1 MRLFINVYEKDENG
15 KKVIKKQ
22 CDAETIDLEFG
33 TIAKLMELVNI
44 ENVDSLPEMLKTIY
58 GAWEEITNVLGE
70 AFPDM
75 DKEAGDWDHVLV
87 KELYPTIRDILKFS
101 IMEIAGIPSEGKN

>member
-22 CDAETIDLEFG
+22 CEAETIDLEFG
-33 TIAKLMELVNI
+33 TIQKLMELVNI
-44 ENVDSLPEMLKTIY
+44 ENIDSLPAMLNTIS
-58 GAWEEITNVLGE
+58 GAWEEITSVLQE

-75 DKEAGDWDHVLV
+75 EKGDWEHVRI
-87 KELYPTIRDILKFS
+87 KELYPTIRDVLKFS
-101 IMEIAGIPSEGKN
+101 IMELAGIPSEGKN

>member
-33 TIAKLMELVNI
+33 TIQKLMELVNI
-44 ENVDSLPEMLKTIY
+44 ENIESLPDMLKAIY
-58 GAWEEITNVLGE
+58 GAWEEIKNVLGE

-75 DKEAGDWDHVLV
+75 KLEDWEHVRI
-87 KELYPTIRDILKFS
+87 KELYPTIMSILKYS
-101 IMEIAGIPSEGKN
+101 MMEIAGIPSDGKN

>member
-1 MRLFINVYEKDENG
+1 MRLFINVYEKGENG

-33 TIAKLMELVNI
+33 TISKLMELVNI
-44 ENVDSLPEMLKTIY
+44 ENIDSLPDMLKAIY
-58 GAWEEITNVLGE
+58 GAWEEVKAVLGE

-75 DKEAGDWDHVLV
+75 EPGDWEHVRI
-87 KELYPTIRDILKFS
+87 KELYPTITDILKFS
-101 IMEIAGIPSEGKN
+101 LMEIAGIPSEGKN

>member
-1 MRLFINVYEKDENG
+1 MVLVCQTAIVSI
-15 KKVIKKQ
+15 VIMALLCAQ
-22 CDAETIDLEFG
+22 FDLRRNSS
-33 TIAKLMELVNI
+33 TCTVKMVNI
-44 ENVDSLPEMLKTIY
+44 ENIDSLPDLLKAIY
-58 GAWEEITNVLGE
+58 GAWEEIKAVLGE

-75 DKEAGDWDHVLV
+75 QPEDWEHVRV

>member
-1 MRLFINVYEKDENG
+1 MRLFINVYEVNELG

-44 ENVDSLPEMLKTIY
+44 ENIDSLPDLLKAIY
-58 GAWEEITNVLGE
+58 GTWEEIKSVLSE

-75 DKEAGDWDHVLV
+75 QPEDWEHVRV